1 MAFCRSSI
9 WFHFAELASLRTA
22 AFNKISSRLQ
32 RHGVAPF
39 YALQQRMKNPGKKR
53 TDRQKEKRS
62 FSKKPTRDY
71 CPFFYPMICNG
82 GLVLGNRALAAK

>member
-9 WFHFAELASLRTA
+9 WSHFAELASLRTA

-39 YALQQRMKNPGKKR
+39 YALQQRMKNPGKRKGQIGR
-53 TDRQKEKRS
+53 KKMIFFKKNLPATIAQ
-62 FSKKPTRDY
+62 FSIP
-71 CPFFYPMICNG
+71 
-82 GLVLGNRALAAK
+82 